1 MGTVIPAVVYRAI
14 VNSIMMKMM
23 SMVTMVAMMTMR
35 MRRTQM
41 RMTLVVMYCRC
52 GGDDGNVTA
61 EVP

>member
-1 MGTVIPAVVYRAI
+1 MGMVIPAVVYRAI

-41 RMTLVVMYCRC
+41 RMTLVVM
-52 GGDDGNVTA
+52 
-61 EVP
+61 